1 MQENRE
7 NLFLYYEVKKK
18 MKEYPETHQQGTIS
32 IENRKLF
39 GEFDSQ
45 VDKITTKDYQDILKE
60 LKW

>member
-1 MQENRE
+1 
-7 NLFLYYEVKKK
+7 